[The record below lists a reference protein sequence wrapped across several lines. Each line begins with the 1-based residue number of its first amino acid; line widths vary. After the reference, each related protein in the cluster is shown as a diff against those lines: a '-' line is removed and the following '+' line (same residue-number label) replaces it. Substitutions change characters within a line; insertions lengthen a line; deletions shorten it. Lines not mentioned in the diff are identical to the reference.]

1 MKRIA
6 LLVATTLL
14 LSAPVT
20 ATAMAAS
27 VNGNVGG
34 KNAIDGELA
43 VITLNNRI
51 SIQDGVIR
59 LGDLFQGV
67 GEYAERVIA
76 YAPRPG
82 SRAVFDARWLKRVAA
97 AFKLDWRPSSAA
109 ERIVVERESLVITKS
124 EIETLLFERLVAE
137 GGDPSSRVSLANR
150 SFRLHLPVGE
160 DYLLGIEQI
169 SFDSTTGRFSS
180 VLAWGNAK
188 DERRRVTG
196 RMERMTEVPVLAKRI
211 MGGALIEEGDL
222 KWVEL
227 PQARLARNAITDAS
241 QLIGM
246 AAKRTISAGKPVTAN
261 NVSRPKDIAKGQ
273 TVMMVLSTPSMRL
286 TTKGKALESGA
297 AGDTIR
303 ISNSQTSTV
312 IEGVITGP
320 GQVRVDAQVNLAMR

>member
-1 MKRIA
+1 MKPFVF
-6 LLVATTLL
+6 LLSFTLL
-14 LSAPVT
+14 LSAP
-20 ATAMAAS
+20 AMAAS
-27 VNGNVGG
+27 VTG
-34 KNAIDGELA
+34 KTVVDRELEF
-43 VITLNNRI
+43 VTLNNHI
-51 SIQDGVIR
+51 TIQDGVIR
-59 LGDLFQGV
+59 LGEVFQGV
-67 GEYAERVIA
+67 GEYADRVIA

-82 SRAVFDARWLKRVAA
+82 SRAVFDARWLKRVAS
-97 AFKLDWRPSSAA
+97 AFKLNWRPDSSAQ
-109 ERIVVERESLVITKS
+109 RIVVERDSLVITKS

-137 GGDPSSRVSLANR
+137 GGDASSRVSLANR

-160 DYLLGIEQI
+160 EYLLGIDQI
-169 SFDSTTGRFSS
+169 SFDSTTGRFSA

-211 MGGALIEEGDL
+211 MGGTLIEESDL

-241 QLIGM
+241 HLIGM
-246 AAKRTISAGKPVTAN
+246 AAKRTISAGKPVTSN
-261 NVSRPKDIAKGQ
+261 DISRPKDIAKGQ
-273 TVMMVLSTPSMRL
+273 LVMMVLSTPSMRL

-297 AGDTIR
+297 TGDTIR

-320 GQVRVDAQVNLAMR
+320 GRVRVDAQVNLAMR

>member
-6 LLVATTLL
+6 FLFTLSLL
-14 LSAPVT
+14 LSAP
-20 ATAMAAS
+20 AMAAS
-27 VNGNVGG
+27 VNGNVSG
-34 KNAIDGELA
+34 KNVIDGDLGM
-43 VITLNNRI
+43 ITLNNRI

-59 LGDLFQGV
+59 LGEVFQGT
-67 GEYAERVIA
+67 GELAERVIA

-97 AFKLDWRPSSAA
+97 AFKLNWRPSSSA

-124 EIETLLFERLVAE
+124 EIETILFDRLVVE
-137 GGDPSSRVSLANR
+137 GGDVTSRVALANR

-160 DYLLGIEQI
+160 EYLLGIDQL
-169 SFDSTTGRFSS
+169 SFDSTTGRFSA

-211 MGGALIEEGDL
+211 MGGTLIEQADL
-222 KWVEL
+222 EWVEL

-241 QLIGM
+241 HLIGM
-246 AAKRTISAGKPVTAN
+246 AAKRTISAGKPVTENDVA
-261 NVSRPKDIAKGQ
+261 RPKDIAKGQ
-273 TVMMVLSTPSMRL
+273 SVIMVLSTPTMRL
-286 TTKGKALESGA
+286 TTKGKALEAGA
-297 AGDTIR
+297 TGDTIR

-320 GQVRVDAQVNLAMR
+320 GQVRVDTHVNLAMR

>member
-1 MKRIA
+1 MKHLMFLLSFT
-6 LLVATTLL
+6 LLV
-14 LSAPVT
+14 SAP
-20 ATAMAAS
+20 AMAA
-27 VNGNVGG
+27 
-34 KNAIDGELA
+34 NATAKTVAEHDLQL
-43 VITLNNRI
+43 ITLNNHI
-51 SIQDGVIR
+51 TVQDGVIR
-59 LGDLFQGV
+59 LGEVFEGT

-82 SRAVFDARWLKRVAA
+82 SRAVFDARWLKRVAG
-97 AFKLDWRPSSAA
+97 AFKLNWRPDSSAQ
-109 ERIVVERESLVITKS
+109 RIVVERESLVITKT

-137 GGDPSSRVSLANR
+137 GGDTSSRVALANR

-160 DYLLGIEQI
+160 EYLLGIDQI
-169 SFDSTTGRFSS
+169 SFDSTTGRFSA

-211 MGGALIEEGDL
+211 MGGTLIEESDL

-241 QLIGM
+241 HLIGM
-246 AAKRTISAGKPVTAN
+246 ASKRTISAGKPVTSN
-261 NVSRPKDIAKGQ
+261 DISRPKDIAKGQ
-273 TVMMVLSTPSMRL
+273 LVMMVLSTPSMRL

-297 AGDTIR
+297 TGDTIR

-320 GQVRVDAQVNLAMR
+320 GRVRVDAQVNLAMR